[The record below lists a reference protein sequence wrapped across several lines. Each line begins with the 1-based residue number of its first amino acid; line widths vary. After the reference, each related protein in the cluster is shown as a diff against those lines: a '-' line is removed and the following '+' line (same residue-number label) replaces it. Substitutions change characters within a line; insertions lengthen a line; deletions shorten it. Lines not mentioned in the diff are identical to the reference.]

1 VTADSFEA
9 EGKTIAF
16 QRAWLTSPSR
26 SVSPDVME
34 FTLPDGA
41 GAIAAG
47 TARGKRVTRGKGGK
61 GGKASKAGRSKRTAA
76 AAPADEKLVAR
87 HKQWRLAEARRG
99 GVPAF
104 RIFSDRTLLA
114 LAATRP
120 RDESSLLGVPGIG
133 PALLKRYGS
142 TILGM
147 CR

>member
-1 VTADSFEA
+1 
-9 EGKTIAF
+9 
-16 QRAWLTSPSR
+16 
-26 SVSPDVME
+26 ME

-41 GAIAAG
+41 GSIAPQAAG
-47 TARGKRVTRGKGGK
+47 GKRNKGGK
-61 GGKASKAGRSKRTAA
+61 PGNRGKSKRGAA
-76 AAPADEKLVAR
+76 AAPADEKLVAAL
-87 HKQWRLAEARRG
+87 KQWRLAEARRG

-114 LAATRP
+114 LAAARP
-120 RDESSLLGVPGIG
+120 TDESSLLGVPGIG